1 MLERMSEFFENR
13 LDGYDEHML
22 TNIESA
28 WEFYP
33 FTAECLPK
41 ADGCRVI
48 DLGCGTGLE
57 LEYYFALNPTARVTG
72 IDLSQGMLDA
82 LSAKL
87 KGKDITLI
95 CGSYFDVHLGEN
107 VFDAAV
113 SVESLHHFT
122 KAEKI
127 PLYEKLCKAIKDGG
141 YFVLTDYF
149 ALSDEEEQMHRD
161 TFVALKKEQGL
172 TDGEFYHYDTPL
184 TVAHEIEAL
193 TAAGFISVE
202 VLKKWGATY
211 TIRAT
216 KQNVLNITNGDCFNE
231 YFLSKF
237 GGEAVPF
244 CEAMMDG
251 ETVSDIYSGEFIKLR
266 SKELG
271 ISDEE
276 YKSKMHVQVALAENK
291 YNELCLWFGKDTFC
305 QTNLLTLLAYFEQI
319 GYGGQ
324 VVLNYIE
331 DESFEVIKDNITV
344 TLGSYKKLYEDILI
358 AKKHP
363 ADFGGL
369 DADALDLY
377 FDYYSDSGALAR
389 LVRENSDKDDMALVC
404 LLLENSKAYGLSDL
418 QAENLIKKYSIQ

>member
-1 MLERMSEFFENR
+1 MLERMSDFFEKR
-13 LDGYDEHML
+13 LNGYDEHML

-28 WEFYP
+28 REFYP

-41 ADGCRVI
+41 ADGCRVL

-82 LSAKL
+82 LSAKFEN
-87 KGKDITLI
+87 KDITLV
-95 CGSYFDVHLGEN
+95 CDSYFAVPFGEN

-122 KAEKI
+122 QKEKI

-149 ALSDEEEQMHRD
+149 ALSDEEEQKHRE
-161 TFVALKKEQGL
+161 TLLALKTEQGI
-172 TDGEFYHYDTPL
+172 TDDAFYHYDTPL

-193 TAAGFISVE
+193 TAAGFTSVE
-202 VLKKWGATY
+202 VLEKWSATY

-216 KQNVLNITNGDCFNE
+216 KQNVLNITNGDCFND
-231 YFLSKF
+231 YFISKF
-237 GGEAVPF
+237 GGEAIPF
-244 CEAMMDG
+244 CETMMDG
-251 ETVSDIYSGEFIKLR
+251 DTALVIYSDEFIELR

-271 ISDEE
+271 VSAEE
-276 YKSKMHVQVALAENK
+276 YKSKMHVQTASLEN
-291 YNELCLWFGKDTFC
+291 YFDLRLWFGKDTFC
-305 QTNLLTLLAYFEQI
+305 QTNLLTLLAYLEQI
-319 GYGGQ
+319 EFSGK
-324 VVLNYIE
+324 VILNYID
-331 DESFEVIKDNITV
+331 DETFEVTEDNITV
-344 TLGSYKKLYEDILI
+344 TLGTYKKLYEDILI

-363 ADFGGL
+363 TDLGVL
-369 DADALDLY
+369 DTDAIKLY
-377 FDYYSDSGALAR
+377 FDYLSDTGALAQ
-389 LVRENSDKDDMALVC
+389 LVRENSNKDDMALIC

-418 QAENLIKKYSIQ
+418 QAEKLIGKYRIQ